1 MVILKMHKINVKPKF
16 AIKVHQLIYVNYLF
30 ARIINIP
37 ILIIYVIVKL
47 IMHMIVVQ
55 NNAVLIILMIIVK
68 IKQNPVLKNA
78 KKMDLILIN
87 RIINV

>member
-1 MVILKMHKINVKPKF
+1 
-16 AIKVHQLIYVNYLF
+16 
-30 ARIINIP
+30 
-37 ILIIYVIVKL
+37 
-47 IMHMIVVQ
+47 MIVVQ